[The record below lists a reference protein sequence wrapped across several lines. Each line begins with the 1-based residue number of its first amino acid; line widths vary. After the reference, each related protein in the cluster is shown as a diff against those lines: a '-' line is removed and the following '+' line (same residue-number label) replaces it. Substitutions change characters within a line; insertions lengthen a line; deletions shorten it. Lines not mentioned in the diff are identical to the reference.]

1 MRDST
6 SRFEAWSVVLGWN
19 TMLVPGVRNQ
29 RDGSVVVVE
38 LRVGGVERVL
48 WALNWLES
56 LEASPLRVQTL
67 CGVCSREAE
76 AGEDRE
82 VVHMAKK

>member
-1 MRDST
+1 M
-6 SRFEAWSVVLGWN
+6 VCCLGLEHN
-19 TMLVPGVRNQ
+19 VGGVRNQ
-29 RDGSVVVVE
+29 RDGSVIVVE
-38 LRVGGVERVL
+38 LRVGGVEQVL

-76 AGEDRE
+76 AGE
-82 VVHMAKK
+82 VVDMAKK